1 MNCDAIEYCEENI
14 LTREQILEGIE
25 IIRDYPYDE
34 DDEEYWK
41 RIYIQKALRSN
52 AKPFFENNDIK

>member
-34 DDEEYWK
+34 DDEEY
-41 RIYIQKALRSN
+41 
-52 AKPFFENNDIK
+52 